1 MTDILLIRVD
11 PPGGDEG
18 RQVRLPPRLPPQ
30 VPQHRHPR
38 HPRQRGRGPL
48 RRGDRGARHQVKQ
61 DVIIDVCGAE
71 LFVFGYL
78 SGVPQYWLHF
88 VFCYFDVFY
97 STKI

>member
-1 MTDILLIRVD
+1 MTNILLIRVD

-61 DVIIDVCGAE
+61 DLIVNIYDT
-71 LFVFGYL
+71 Y
-78 SGVPQYWLHF
+78 
-88 VFCYFDVFY
+88 
-97 STKI
+97 

>member
-1 MTDILLIRVD
+1 MD

-18 RQVRLPPRLPPQ
+18 RQVRLPHRLPPQ

-61 DVIIDVCGAE
+61 DVIVICDTCAC
-71 LFVFGYL
+71 LLVFRRPDPDIRSQTL
-78 SGVPQYWLHF
+78 AIIF
-88 VFCYFDVFY
+88 AN
-97 STKI
+97 